1 MLATFRI
8 QTDCLV
14 GSCDEIRQ
22 VTVSF
27 LKEIKGLFFF
37 VALKVLAF
45 SCCFKFTGV
54 PFEQHPLWIPTEVR
68 DKAQFCYIVIGQA
81 LGCPD
86 YFSISVV
93 PSASPSGDSRCL
105 ATAYRL
111 QT

>member
-93 PSASPSGDSRCL
+93 PSASPSLCF
-105 ATAYRL
+105 
-111 QT
+111 